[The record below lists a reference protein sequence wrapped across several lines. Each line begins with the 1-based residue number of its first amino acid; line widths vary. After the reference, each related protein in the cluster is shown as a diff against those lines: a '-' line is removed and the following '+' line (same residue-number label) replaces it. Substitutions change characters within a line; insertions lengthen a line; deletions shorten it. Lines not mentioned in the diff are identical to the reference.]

1 MDVTTSPSQGC
12 GVAGEHPHLP
22 YGWQITQGLERL
34 LTNFTIKGG
43 SLVSTNGQD
52 ANFTFFKP
60 FGGQNLMGA
69 RGRTV
74 ALHASTFLQSR
85 QWKQLP
91 K

>member
-1 MDVTTSPSQGC
+1 
-12 GVAGEHPHLP
+12 
-22 YGWQITQGLERL
+22 
-34 LTNFTIKGG
+34 
-43 SLVSTNGQD
+43 
-52 ANFTFFKP
+52 
-60 FGGQNLMGA
+60 LMGA